1 MNILDMLLSD
11 ENSRALADVS
21 KQFDLNESQ
30 TRDAMK
36 ELVPALSRGLQRN
49 TAEPKGLDDL
59 LDALKTGRHS
69 NYLDEPDI
77 LGKPTTKKDG
87 NDILGHIFGD
97 KDVSRNV
104 AKEASTRSGISSTLL
119 KKMLP
124 VIASLVMGALSKKL
138 LGGNA
143 RNVNRSNTGGLLGSL
158 LDSDGD
164 GSIWDDILKLG
175 VRTLMK

>member
-11 ENSRALADVS
+11 DNARAITDVS
-21 KQFDLNESQ
+21 QQFDLSETQ

-59 LDALKTGRHS
+59 LDALKTGGHKS
-69 NYLDEPDI
+69 YLDEPDI
-77 LGKPTTKKDG
+77 LSKPTTTKDG

-97 KDVSRNV
+97 KEVSRNV
-104 AKEASTRSGISSTLL
+104 AKEAASRSGISSVLL

-124 VIASLVMGALSKKL
+124 VVASLVMGALSKKL

-143 RNVNRSNTGGLLGSL
+143 RNVNRSNTGGLLSSL
-158 LDSDGD
+158 LDADGD

-175 VRTLMK
+175 MRTLLK